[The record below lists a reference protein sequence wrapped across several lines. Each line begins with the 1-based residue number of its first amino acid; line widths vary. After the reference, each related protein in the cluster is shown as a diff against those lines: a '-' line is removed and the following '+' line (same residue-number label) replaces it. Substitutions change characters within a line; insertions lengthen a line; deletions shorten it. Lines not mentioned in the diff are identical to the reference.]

1 MLHASTLREAISE
14 TNGDSSQPTES
25 AILPNT
31 GTLKLSTRFHYLN
44 LPDFWPQ
51 DVKAD
56 LNPPELTV
64 VTNALASLIE
74 SVKTVNQDYLP
85 STAERTKSDPDMSA
99 RLSVLVKVACQALIR
114 EADTMSHNQWREYE
128 IKVTGRQRRKE
139 LQLADAYL
147 RQNALLPLHAIPL
160 KISVTP
166 LPVSLNRN
174 RFITRIKITY
184 SKWHLSHECRVT
196 GVRSYSPHRSA
207 FRYSSD
213 AFVEQVARFASTGDR
228 ACVKFYGC
236 TVALTIWNGNISTDP
251 YDPTA
256 RFRLTLAAA
265 EGGESPGDTI
275 RELAKLINKA
285 LPALPVHISLDEY
298 MHDDFQVK
306 LLGMFSSTTSFDSQT
321 FLQYLSGQRH
331 PNPFTGEEEWLCPRL
346 RHLNLASE
354 QEQPVTSLRRWIK
367 PRWVEW
373 KKPVKISRS
382 GTQVVEKPG
391 GSVEVTMMV
400 GQETWRPALAKADA
414 R

>member
-1 MLHASTLREAISE
+1 MKSIEVFLALESDATRVNAARRCACDGDTAISE

-128 IKVTGRQRRKE
+128 IKVIGRQRRKE

-196 GVRSYSPHRSA
+196 GTLWSIARLKSILRNIDFGYDHTIDLVGFTRAVIPLSHRW
-207 FRYSSD
+207 RTL
-213 AFVEQVARFASTGDR
+213 EITGPLPSE
-228 ACVKFYGC
+228 V
-236 TVALTIWNGNISTDP
+236 IE
-251 YDPTA
+251 
-256 RFRLTLAAA
+256 RL
-265 EGGESPGDTI
+265 
-275 RELAKLINKA
+275 K
-285 LPALPVHISLDEY
+285 
-298 MHDDFQVK
+298 
-306 LLGMFSSTTSFDSQT
+306 
-321 FLQYLSGQRH
+321 
-331 PNPFTGEEEWLCPRL
+331 
-346 RHLNLASE
+346 
-354 QEQPVTSLRRWIK
+354 
-367 PRWVEW
+367 
-373 KKPVKISRS
+373 
-382 GTQVVEKPG
+382 
-391 GSVEVTMMV
+391 
-400 GQETWRPALAKADA
+400 
-414 R
+414 